1 MSVSLADLLTKCLEN
16 EEGYRRYAETIANY
30 VADPSKNI
38 KLQMPI
44 VNVVKQN
51 IKSKSHTS

>member
-16 EEGYRRYAETIANY
+16 EDGYKRYADIIANY

-38 KLQMPI
+38 KL
-44 VNVVKQN
+44 
-51 IKSKSHTS
+51 